1 MRIESDSVIGFPRDR
16 VFATYRD
23 ELESL
28 LPYLPNV
35 LSIVVKERAD
45 EGAIL
50 RQVSVWKGGG
60 EIPAVARSVLKDE
73 MLAWTDHARWD
84 EGAFV
89 CAWRIETHA
98 FKDAVRCQ
106 GENRFVDLD
115 GTRTRVEIRGDMK
128 VDASKVAGVPRLF
141 AGTIGRTVERVLV
154 DRIGPNLVAVCA
166 GLEKHLR
173 RE

>member
-1 MRIESDSVIGFPRDR
+1 LQIRSESVIAFPRER

-23 ELESL
+23 ELEEL

-35 LSIVVKERAD
+35 RSIEVKERAQ
-45 EGAIL
+45 EGSVL

-60 EIPAVARSVLKDE
+60 EIPAVARAVLKEE

-98 FKDAVRCQ
+98 FRDAVSCR
-106 GENRFVDLD
+106 GENRFVDL
-115 GTRTRVEIRGDMK
+115 GGSRTRVEIRGDME
-128 VDASKVAGVPRLF
+128 VDASKVPGVPRLLS
-141 AGTIGRTVERVLV
+141 GTIGRTVERVLV
-154 DRIGPNLVAVCA
+154 DRIGPNLVATCV